1 MFKRTTFSKAEQST
15 ASKIWQA
22 IRKMQCFTLETI
34 ASQLNLAAQDI
45 QGYVFWLSRVG
56 YLKYSL
62 DGFELIKDT
71 GDRAPVALKTGFC
84 DPNVA

>member
-1 MFKRTTFSKAEQST
+1 MFKRTTFNKAEQSL
-15 ASKIWQA
+15 AERIWQA
-22 IRKMQCFTLETI
+22 IREAQIFNLEALAI
-34 ASQLNLAAQDI
+34 QVGLAAQDI

-62 DGFELIKDT
+62 DGFELIKNT

>member
-1 MFKRTTFSKAEQST
+1 MFKRTTFNRAEQSL
-15 ASKIWQA
+15 AERIWQA
-22 IRKMQCFTLETI
+22 IREVQTFTVE
-34 ASQLNLAAQDI
+34 ALAEQVELTAQDI